1 MNNNSAVVV
10 IPTRNR
16 AQLAMNAIRSV
27 LDQPVDDVAILVSDN
42 STSQRDLD
50 ELESFCTTVCATA
63 SEPRVSYVRPPQP
76 LAMPAH
82 WDWAIEQTLANY
94 NASHVSYLT
103 DRMMFRSTGF
113 AEILDLAARYP
124 DKIIT
129 YNHDRIC
136 DDARPIRVEQYQ
148 VTEKLLEVESQRL
161 VSLFAEAI
169 LHHGLPRMLNCI
181 VPRRV
186 FETIRRRFGNV
197 FSSIAPDF
205 NFCFRC
211 LDLEDS
217 ILFYDKS
224 PLFHYAL
231 DRSNGASATRGES
244 TQDTD
249 DFEAN
254 LPVDN
259 AVRNYAT
266 PIPSLITCTNA
277 AFNEY
282 LIYKQETG
290 SARFV
295 DVDREKYLRANATEI
310 TEVRDPRLR
319 AELNA
324 LLVQHG
330 YHATETG
337 GAPSWRT
344 RLSAVVG
351 ALRHSAKQTPAE
363 PEFATLDEAIHYARY
378 VSHGNHA
385 DSTFGADVLHGR
397 ELPITKI
404 EKASGW

>member
-1 MNNNSAVVV
+1 MNKYSGAVVV

-16 AQLAMNAIRSV
+16 AALAMNAIRSV
-27 LDQPVDDVAILVSDN
+27 LDQPVANVTILVSDN

-50 ELESFCTTVCATA
+50 ELESFCTTLAD
-63 SEPRVSYVRPPQP
+63 PRLQYMRPPQP
-76 LAMPAH
+76 LPMPAH
-82 WDWAIEQTLANY
+82 WDWAIAQTLANY
-94 NASHVSYLT
+94 EASHVTYLT
-103 DRMMFRSTGF
+103 DRMMFRSAGLKD
-113 AEILDLAARYP
+113 ILDLAALYP

-148 VTEKLLEVESQRL
+148 VTGKLLEVESQRL

-186 FETIRRRFGNV
+186 FETIRGRFGNV

-217 ILFYDKS
+217 ILFYDMS

-282 LIYKQETG
+282 LIYKHETG
-290 SARFV
+290 SPRFV
-295 DVDREKYLRANATEI
+295 DVDHEKYLRANATEI
-310 TEVRDPRLR
+310 TEVRDPYLR
-319 AELNA
+319 ADLNA
-324 LLVQHG
+324 LLAQHG
-330 YHATETG
+330 FREPANGTH
-337 GAPSWRT
+337 SWRS
-344 RLSAVVG
+344 RLSSVVG
-351 ALRHSAKQTPAE
+351 ALRRPAKQAAAD
-363 PEFATLDEAIHYARY
+363 PEFATIDEAIHYARF
-378 VSHGNHA
+378 VSRGNPA
-385 DSTFGADVLHGR
+385 TQTFGADVLHGR
-397 ELPITKI
+397 ELPVR
-404 EKASGW
+404 